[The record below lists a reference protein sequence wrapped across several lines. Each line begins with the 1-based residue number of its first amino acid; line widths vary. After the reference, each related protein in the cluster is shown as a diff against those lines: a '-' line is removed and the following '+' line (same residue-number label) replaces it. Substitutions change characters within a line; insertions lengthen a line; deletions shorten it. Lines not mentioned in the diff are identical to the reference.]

1 MIIECIFSTVNSA
14 GELNFAPMGLVWGE
28 QEITVRPFLQTS
40 TYQNL
45 QGSGYG
51 VASLTDDVQAYIK
64 TSLVR
69 EPLPHFA
76 AKTVP
81 GAVYEGACSWRELQ
95 VIEMK
100 DDGLRA
106 EVQCRVMDRGWLR
119 DFLGFCRARN
129 AIIEAAILATRLRFY
144 EPNWILE
151 KLSEYA
157 EIVKKTGDA
166 PEELAFQD
174 ISAYIWR
181 WLHADDLN
189 PPGTG

>member
-1 MIIECIFSTVNSA
+1 MIIECIFSTMNSA

-28 QEITVRPFLQTS
+28 QEITVRPFVPTS

-45 QGSGYG
+45 QTSGYG

-64 TSLVR
+64 TGLHQ
-69 EPLPHFA
+69 EHLPHFT

-95 VIEMK
+95 VVALK

-106 EVQCRVMDRGWLR
+106 DVRCRVLDSGWLR
-119 DFLGFCRARN
+119 EFVGFCRARN

-144 EPNWILE
+144 KPEWILE
-151 KLSEYA
+151 RLSEYA

-174 ISAYIWR
+174 ISAYIRR
-181 WLHADDLN
+181 WLDEGN
-189 PPGTG
+189 S